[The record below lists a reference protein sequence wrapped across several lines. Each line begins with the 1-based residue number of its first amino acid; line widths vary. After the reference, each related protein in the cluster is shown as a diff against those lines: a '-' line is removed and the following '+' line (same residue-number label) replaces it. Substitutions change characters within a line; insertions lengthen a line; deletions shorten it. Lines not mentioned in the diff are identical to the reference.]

1 MRRGLRDGLRCRK
14 TAQIFTVSAWE
25 STEAVKT
32 RSVRWRQ
39 DANRPNQRRMNLS
52 RAEKMHE
59 SQGIRTDR
67 TTRPPPIQGSNP
79 AGGGGRDISVATS
92 SSRADN
98 SSARRRSRGEIS
110 LRSGETSA
118 SGQGSRVTLANSHSH
133 PSAEFLPPPP
143 GPTRHR
149 DGDACVCYVR
159 GVTATPTRPPR
170 KCSPVAT
177 SPMLA
182 AAASRR
188 VSYSPRILGP
198 PLRSTR

>member
-1 MRRGLRDGLRCRK
+1 
-14 TAQIFTVSAWE
+14 
-25 STEAVKT
+25 
-32 RSVRWRQ
+32 
-39 DANRPNQRRMNLS
+39 LS
-52 RAEKMHE
+52 QAEKMHE

-98 SSARRRSRGEIS
+98 SSDRRRSRGEIS
-110 LRSGETSA
+110 LRSGATSA

-149 DGDACVCYVR
+149 DGDADP
-159 GVTATPTRPPR
+159 APPEVLAR
-170 KCSPVAT
+170 RHL
-177 SPMLA
+177 PMLA
-182 AAASRR
+182 AVALRR

-198 PLRSTR
+198 ALGPPGERAPAPQAFRRAPDSAEAKWTLISGESVRPLCKFGWSRMYPPSTNL